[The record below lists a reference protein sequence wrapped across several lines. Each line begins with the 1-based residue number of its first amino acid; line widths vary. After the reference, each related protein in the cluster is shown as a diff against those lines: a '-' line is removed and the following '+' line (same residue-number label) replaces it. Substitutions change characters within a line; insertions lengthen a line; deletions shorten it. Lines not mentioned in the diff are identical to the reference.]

1 MKLTAA
7 IVIFA
12 STIATANGK
21 RRRLRRELELEES
34 SYSMSMPEALDI
46 DAMKGSGSSKA
57 GKEPV
62 GAEVFVGT
70 YYFGS
75 STDAPLYK
83 LTSPVIPNPAPPPT
97 NLRLYELLHV

>member
-34 SYSMSMPEALDI
+34 SYSMSMLEALDI

-70 YYFGS
+70 YYRS
-75 STDAPLYK
+75 SPSTSLPTPLNM
-83 LTSPVIPNPAPPPT
+83 V
-97 NLRLYELLHV
+97 LLLLS